1 MFNPYESRDDHQPVT
16 WVRGYPVFAAHLIV
30 AIFVASMLVTTL
42 FNSLGLTAL
51 LGWLPFN
58 SVGVLHGEVWRIV
71 TYGFVNPPSLSFVVD
86 MFMIVWFG
94 RELERV
100 FGRRSFLSLYA
111 GIYLVTPLIF
121 TALGTW
127 LPATWSGGAGALA
140 LFVAFAAIYPEIPTF
155 FNLKAGW
162 VAVILVGLY
171 SLMAL
176 GARDWSH
183 LIMLWATTGWALLFV
198 RWKQGRLSLPA
209 IRWPKIPLWRP
220 RPQLRVVPDLES
232 KVVSK
237 RIDPV
242 RTRVLDQTVTSE
254 VDALL
259 DKIAQSGI
267 GSLTEKERARLESAR
282 TELLK
287 KR

>member
-1 MFNPYESRDDHQPVT
+1 MFNPYESREDHQPVT
-16 WVRGYPVFAAHLIV
+16 WLRGYPVFAAHLIV
-30 AIFVASMLVTTL
+30 AVWVASMLGTTL
-42 FNSLGLTAL
+42 CNALGQTAL

-58 SVGVLHGEVWRIV
+58 SAAVLRGEVWRIV

-94 RELERV
+94 REVERV
-100 FGRRSFLSLYA
+100 FGRRSFLILYA
-111 GIYLVTPLIF
+111 GVYLVTPLIF
-121 TALGTW
+121 TAVGTW
-127 LPATWSGGAGALA
+127 LPAAWAGGAGALA
-140 LFVAFAAIYPEIPTF
+140 LFVAFAAIYPDIPTF

-162 VAVILVGLY
+162 VAAILVGLY

-176 GARDWSH
+176 GARDGSH
-183 LIMLWATTGWALLFV
+183 LIMLWATTGWALAFV
-198 RWKQGRLSLPA
+198 RWKQGRLNLPA
-209 IRWPKIPLWRP
+209 IRWPKISLRRKKPS
-220 RPQLRVVPDLES
+220 LRVMP
-232 KVVSK
+232 
-237 RIDPV
+237 DPV
-242 RTRVLDQTVTSE
+242 RKAEPQRVAPARPRVWDQAATSE

-282 TELLK
+282 AELLK

>member
-1 MFNPYESRDDHQPVT
+1 MFNPYESRDDHQPVS

-30 AIFVASMLVTTL
+30 AFFVASMLVTTL
-42 FNSLGLTAL
+42 LNALGLTAL
-51 LGWLPFN
+51 LGWLRFN
-58 SVGVLHGEVWRIV
+58 SFAVLHGEFWRIA
-71 TYGFVNPPSLSFVVD
+71 TYGLVNPPSLSFVVD

-94 RELERV
+94 REVERV

-111 GIYLVTPLIF
+111 GVYLVTPIIF
-121 TALGTW
+121 TALGPW
-127 LPATWSGGAGALA
+127 LPASWSGGAGALA

-162 VAVILVGLY
+162 VAVILIGLY

-183 LIMLWATTGWALLFV
+183 LIMLWATTGWAFAFV
-198 RWKQGRLSLPA
+198 RSKQGRLSLPA
-209 IRWPKIPLWRP
+209 IRRLKFLFLRTP
-220 RPQLRVVPDLES
+220 PQLRLVPDLER
-232 KVVSK
+232 KVKSK
-237 RIDPV
+237 RVEPV
-242 RTRVLDQTVTSE
+242 SPRVLDQTATSE

-282 TELLK
+282 ADLLK

>member
-16 WVRGYPVFAAHLIV
+16 WVRGYPVFAAHVIV
-30 AIFVASMLVTTL
+30 AVFVASMLVTTL
-42 FNSLGLTAL
+42 FNALGLTAL

-58 SVGVLHGEVWRIV
+58 SAAVLHGEVWRIV

-94 RELERV
+94 REVERV

-111 GIYLVTPLIF
+111 GVYLVTPLIF
-121 TALGTW
+121 TAVGTW
-127 LPATWSGGAGALA
+127 LPASWSGGAGALA
-140 LFVAFAAIYPEIPTF
+140 LFVAFAVIYPEIPTF

-162 VAVILVGLY
+162 VAAILVGLY

-176 GARDWSH
+176 GSRDWSR
-183 LIMLWATTGWALLFV
+183 LIMLWSTTGWALAFV
-198 RWKQGRLSLPA
+198 RWKQGRLTLPA
-209 IRWPKIPLWRP
+209 IRWPKISLGKKK
-220 RPQLRVVPDLES
+220 PQLRVVPDLVRTVEP
-232 KVVSK
+232 K
-237 RIDPV
+237 RVDPV
-242 RTRVLDQTVTSE
+242 RPRVLDQTATSE

-282 TELLK
+282 AELLK

>member
-16 WVRGYPVFAAHLIV
+16 WVRGYAVFVAHLIV
-30 AIFVASMLVTTL
+30 AVFVASMLVTTL
-42 FNSLGLTAL
+42 FNALGLTAL

-58 SVGVLHGEVWRIV
+58 SAAVLRGEVWRIV

-94 RELERV
+94 REVERG

-111 GIYLVTPLIF
+111 GVYLVTPLIF
-121 TALGTW
+121 TAAGTW
-127 LPATWSGGAGALA
+127 LPASWSGGAGALA
-140 LFVAFAAIYPEIPTF
+140 LFVAFAAIYPDMPTF

-162 VAVILVGLY
+162 VAAILVGLY

-176 GARDWSH
+176 GSRDWSH
-183 LIMLWATTGWALLFV
+183 LIMLWATTGWALAFV
-198 RWKQGRLSLPA
+198 RWKQGRLNLPA
-209 IRWPKIPLWRP
+209 IRWPKISLGLKK
-220 RPQLRVVPDLES
+220 PQLRVVPDLVR
-232 KVVSK
+232 KVEPK
-237 RIDPV
+237 RVEPV
-242 RTRVLDQTVTSE
+242 RPRVLDQTVTSE

-282 TELLK
+282 AELLK

>member
-16 WVRGYPVFAAHLIV
+16 WVRGYAVFVAHLIV
-30 AIFVASMLVTTL
+30 AVFVASMLVTTL
-42 FNSLGLTAL
+42 INALGLTAL

-58 SVGVLHGEVWRIV
+58 SAAVLRGEVWRIV
-71 TYGFVNPPSLSFVVD
+71 TYGFVNPPSLSFVVYK
-86 MFMIVWFG
+86 FLIVWFG
-94 RELERV
+94 REVERV

-111 GIYLVTPLIF
+111 GVYLVTPLIF
-121 TALGTW
+121 TAAGTW
-127 LPATWSGGAGALA
+127 LPASWSGGAGALA
-140 LFVAFAAIYPEIPTF
+140 LFVAFAAIYPDMPTF

-162 VAVILVGLY
+162 VAAILVGLY

-176 GARDWSH
+176 GSRDWSH
-183 LIMLWATTGWALLFV
+183 LIMLWATTGWAFAFV
-198 RWKQGRLSLPA
+198 RWKQGRLNLPA
-209 IRWPKIPLWRP
+209 IRWPKISLGLKK
-220 RPQLRVVPDLES
+220 PQLRVVPDLGR
-232 KVVSK
+232 KVEPK
-237 RIDPV
+237 RVEPV
-242 RTRVLDQTVTSE
+242 RPRVLDQTVTSE

-282 TELLK
+282 AELLK

>member
-1 MFNPYESRDDHQPVT
+1 MFNPYEAREDHQPVT

-30 AIFVASMLVTTL
+30 AVFVASMLVTTL
-42 FNSLGLTAL
+42 FTALGLTAL

-58 SVGVLHGEVWRIV
+58 SAAVLRGEVWRIV

-94 RELERV
+94 REVERV

-111 GIYLVTPLIF
+111 GVYVVTPLIF
-121 TALGTW
+121 TVVGTW
-127 LPATWSGGAGALA
+127 LPASWSGGAGALA
-140 LFVAFAAIYPEIPTF
+140 LFVAFAAIYPEMPTF

-162 VAVILVGLY
+162 VAAILVGLY

-176 GARDWSH
+176 AARDASH
-183 LIMLWATTGWALLFV
+183 LIMLWATTGWALAFV
-198 RWKQGRLSLPA
+198 RWKQGRLTLPA
-209 IRWPKIPLWRP
+209 IRWPKISLGRKK
-220 RPQLRVVPDLES
+220 PQLRVVPDLVRTVEP
-232 KVVSK
+232 K
-237 RIDPV
+237 RVDPV
-242 RTRVLDQTVTSE
+242 RPRVLDQTATSE

-282 TELLK
+282 AQLLK

>member
-16 WVRGYPVFAAHLIV
+16 WVRGYAVFVAHLIV
-30 AIFVASMLVTTL
+30 AVFVASMLVTTL
-42 FNSLGLTAL
+42 FNALGLTAL

-58 SVGVLHGEVWRIV
+58 SAAVLRGEVWRIV

-94 RELERV
+94 REVERV

-111 GIYLVTPLIF
+111 GVYLVTPLIF
-121 TALGTW
+121 TAAGTW
-127 LPATWSGGAGALA
+127 LPASWSGGGGALA
-140 LFVAFAAIYPEIPTF
+140 LFVGFGAVYPDMPTF

-162 VAVILVGLY
+162 VAAILVGLY

-176 GARDWSH
+176 GSRDWSH
-183 LIMLWATTGWALLFV
+183 LIMLWATTGWALAFV
-198 RWKQGRLSLPA
+198 RWKQGRLNLPA
-209 IRWPKIPLWRP
+209 IRWPKISLGLKK
-220 RPQLRVVPDLES
+220 PQLRVVPDLVR
-232 KVVSK
+232 KVEPK
-237 RIDPV
+237 RVEPV
-242 RTRVLDQTVTSE
+242 RPRVLDQTVTSE

-282 TELLK
+282 AELLK